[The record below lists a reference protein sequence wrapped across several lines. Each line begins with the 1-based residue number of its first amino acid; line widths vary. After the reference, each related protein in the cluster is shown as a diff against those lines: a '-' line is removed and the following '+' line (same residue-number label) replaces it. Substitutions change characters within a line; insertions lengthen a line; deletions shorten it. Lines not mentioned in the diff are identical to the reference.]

1 MSTFGERARELMT
14 EQGVSLRELSRRTH
28 YDQGHL
34 SRVLNGRK
42 PPSTD
47 LARQVDA
54 ELGADGQ
61 LSELADDRL
70 SQAAENPRR
79 VDVEVLD
86 SMAAMLAAT
95 RRLEDVTS
103 AGHVLP
109 AVRTYL
115 AMAEKFANEAKA
127 SVRPAAVGLASE
139 LHQYTGWLN
148 VPIRRWSVA
157 ERALDRAV
165 VLGLEAADP
174 LRTTLALSFA
184 AYTAMRRGNL
194 RRADAL
200 SEASIRDDHVDA
212 GLRTY
217 TVYQRA
223 EILARAGE
231 RTDAYRLLNQ
241 ADAMVDHLPA
251 ADELSD
257 SGYWYT
263 PAFFRGNH
271 AFVLDKLGE
280 HATAKR
286 IMAESLA
293 ALPDE
298 WRTSEWAERRR
309 AFANGG

>member
-1 MSTFGERARELMT
+1 MRA
-14 EQGVSLRELSRRTH
+14 LSRRTF
-28 YDQGHL
+28 YDVGHL

-42 PPSTD
+42 PPSAE
-47 LARQVDA
+47 LARKVDA
-54 ELGADGQ
+54 ELGADGR
-61 LSELADDRL
+61 LAALADERL

-79 VDVEVLD
+79 VDAEVLD
-86 SMAAMLAAT
+86 SVAAMLAVT
-95 RRLEDVTS
+95 RRLEDATS
-103 AGHVLP
+103 ASSVYP
-109 AVRTYL
+109 TVRTYM
-115 AMAEKFANEAKA
+115 AMVERFAAEAKA
-127 SVRPAAVGLASE
+127 AVRPAAVGLASE
-139 LHQYTGWLN
+139 LHQYAGWLS
-148 VPIRRWSVA
+148 VPMRRWSTA
-157 ERALDRAV
+157 ERMLDRAV
-165 VLGLEAADP
+165 VLGLEAGDP
-174 LRTTLALSFA
+174 LRTTLALSFS
-184 AYTAMRRGNL
+184 AYTAMRRGDL

-231 RTDAYRLLNQ
+231 RTAAYRLLNE
-241 ADAMVDHLPA
+241 ADTMVDHLPA

-271 AFVLDKLGE
+271 AFVLAKLGE
-280 HATAKR
+280 HVAAKR
-286 IMAESLA
+286 MMAESLA

-309 AFANGG
+309 AFADSSD